1 MLVII
6 LTAVLSLANR
16 QEVVVHYLFGQY
28 RMPLILVMIGSILIG
43 MSIQDFLGLTK
54 NVSLKS
60 EVKQLKKE
68 WLEISLLQSK
78 EHTDTVE

>member
-1 MLVII
+1 M
-6 LTAVLSLANR
+6 LSLANR

>member
-1 MLVII
+1 MTV
-6 LTAVLSLANR
+6 VLSLANR

-54 NVSLKS
+54 NLSLKS

-68 WLEISLLQSK
+68 LLEISLLQSK